1 MSKFKVISRDATS
14 VRYEGAPQYSGTY
27 LGVDYI
33 EFKNISS
40 PNVIDWQIGDYVD
53 YFRTG
58 VRYKLYTLPMPKKVA
73 RVGSYGGAI
82 EYSNVQFF
90 APTKD
95 LEIAPFRDLVLN
107 DNGIHFSTRQ
117 DVSTYEDVRGVA
129 RRIQACMDDVFP
141 NKWRIEVYETDEINT
156 KSLIEEV
163 KEFSISQSTCLDAL
177 TQIYDTWKGL
187 GWVHMTDKLNGQ
199 EVITI
204 GRANVRDADN
214 TTDLFTYGVGNG
226 LTSIRKNAVNEG
238 EFATRLYVYGSERN
252 LPARHYNQFDILNNE
267 SVDIPNLMIPISE
280 WGFTNEKPDPKKA
293 YIQADDAIIA
303 KYGLI
308 PKTLYFD
315 GSEGFEIYPSI
326 QGLTMSQVREA
337 MIELGQEN
345 DLLPAESDKRIDVIE
360 GKYGDGDGSA
370 DDFNA
375 NPNITM
381 SLICG
386 GFDIAEQGK
395 KTSEGVAKLSI
406 KSGLCAGRELLVR
419 KLVGYQPAPTGMF
432 RLTYEVERAWDES
445 TAMAYPNSLYP
456 LNAGDEFVLLD
467 IPMPDYYVSI
477 NEKKLLEQGKK
488 MLADYTRVSA
498 FYEPEIN
505 AIRMKEVGGV
515 ITPGMYMKVK
525 DDDIIETEDHIDFV
539 LIDSLSIDEITEIP
553 TYKVTLREEKRAA
566 RTYSALEDMIEDA
579 REDARQSVKRER
591 QYTDRRWKS
600 AQETLT
606 LLSKAFDNFSQGINP
621 VNVKTMAM
629 LVGDESLQYKFTES
643 RSSLKDVP
651 CPLTWSPERKQMIGL
666 PASLIHMT
674 LDVETITA
682 VDSRKAEDYFSWDI
696 VSWWNKE
703 TYESEFLEDGTKSYY
718 VYVIASRKNNDAWYY
733 VSETDIPM
741 YSEDYYYFLVG
752 ILNSEYDS
760 SRDFVTLYGFTEV
773 LPGQITTDVIRSADG
788 RTYFDLMRGEIGGR
802 IVFKSNRGGEK
813 SIADL
818 EDEIQDQIDGVVE
831 NWNGEGTPTLTNEP
845 AVNWL
850 TDAEKIAHINDTYIN
865 IEEYVDDE
873 TTPTAGQ
880 AWRWCKCT
888 NESITDFVT
897 VTAKDG
903 KTFNLH
909 WHPIADSDAVRAL
922 KELSTKADKSDLEVL
937 TKNLKDG
944 STIVDGGLV
953 MTSLVAVR
961 NNEEEIEA
969 FLNGSDFAED
979 TENGKLILAAGIPE
993 GDADKLE
1000 ERSAE
1005 ATTRIYERGK
1015 IVTNNIEANGGKFK
1029 DVEVL
1034 GSSRS
1039 PFVEGAWI
1047 DGITNYLEDNHY
1059 SFNTSGGTYFPL
1071 SKDISESGRVITLV
1085 GSFAIYGSTGC
1096 RIYDRGKLYQNEYLY
1111 TGYASDL
1118 LPKTNKT
1125 DFGFELVRLMAVPYS
1140 ATEVAWE
1147 VIERRPL
1154 RESSYSSAYLTGV
1167 IGGLRP
1173 KTLRNPKNSGSTNQY
1188 TLSILDHTI
1197 VCEEGVSANFT
1208 YTLPSSPEIGQ
1219 HYEFIKVKASRTII
1233 FKTTDSKK
1241 IFRID
1246 NETSD
1251 TSIGIGA
1258 SWGGKIELT
1267 YDGIQW
1273 LMILIGS

>member
-773 LPGQITTDVIRSADG
+773 LPGQITTDVIRSSDG
-788 RTYFDLMRGEIGGR
+788 QTYFDLMRGEIGGR

-1197 VCEEGVSANFT
+1197 VCEDGVSANFT

-1273 LMILIGS
+1273 LMILMGS